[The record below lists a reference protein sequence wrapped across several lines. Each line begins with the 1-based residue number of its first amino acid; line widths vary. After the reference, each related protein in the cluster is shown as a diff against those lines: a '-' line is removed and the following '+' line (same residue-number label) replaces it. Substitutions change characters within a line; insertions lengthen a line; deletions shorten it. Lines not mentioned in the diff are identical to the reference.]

1 MNSRVLFL
9 TRGPRIM
16 GSSRYRFFQYLPYL
30 QNRNFDCD
38 VVPFFSDEDTA
49 RIAAGRPP
57 SVPT

>member
-1 MNSRVLFL
+1 
-9 TRGPRIM
+9 M